1 MRFWRQPISD
11 KNHGKPET
19 KRYSTKTTNPEAHD
33 EFQAIKSEAEA
44 NSKSRTK
51 SGWSG
56 RSEQPCMYGDRSKC
70 DCMSELTVR
79 KDGPNNGRR
88 FYSCQQCNYF
98 SWLWNFYSYT
108 RDHWTIDPVLGRPR
122 TWPTND
128 LQDFSR
134 LHYRA
139 AFPNRLA
146 HLEPTPT
153 LCSVLYSQTYCLQYQ
168 LNPLTFQVAWPLH
181 LYSYSLFELE
191 AL

>member
-1 MRFWRQPISD
+1 MDGNFIRANNAIIS
-11 KNHGKPET
+11 HGYET
-19 KRYSTKTTNPEAHD
+19 
-33 EFQAIKSEAEA
+33 
-44 NSKSRTK
+44 
-51 SGWSG
+51 
-56 RSEQPCMYGDRSKC
+56 
-70 DCMSELTVR
+70 
-79 KDGPNNGRR
+79 
-88 FYSCQQCNYF
+88 YF
-98 SWLWNFYSYT
+98 DSYT

-168 LNPLTFQVAWPLH
+168 LNPLTFQVA
-181 LYSYSLFELE
+181 
-191 AL
+191 